1 MYISKYYVMLQ
12 FECITSQCIFF
23 ITKCNCHLLSA
34 SFDHYFPLSLDVK
47 EELCFWLQNI
57 RNINGFFFTPNL
69 TCTETTYSV
78 VSDASQAGMFAYQL
92 EDKYEVIL
100 RKRFSSEEFKGSS
113 TFRELSALKHIYCE
127 AVGDR
132 FSNSSVLH
140 LTDNMAVCS
149 IMEVGS
155 RKKHLMHLALD
166 IFSACR
172 EKKIDLIV
180 EWRPRNH
187 VLLEHADLGS
197 KSFDEAAYS
206 LNFDSFMLVLN
217 FFQVSIQVDTFSN
230 YWNRK
235 AEVFFSKTPEFGAAA
250 VNFFAQKLLSA
261 VEKYCKPCKGWSAS
275 L

>member
-1 MYISKYYVMLQ
+1 M
-12 FECITSQCIFF
+12 
-23 ITKCNCHLLSA
+23 
-34 SFDHYFPLSLDVK
+34 
-47 EELCFWLQNI
+47 
-57 RNINGFFFTPNL
+57 
-69 TCTETTYSV
+69 
-78 VSDASQAGMFAYQL
+78 
-92 EDKYEVIL
+92 
-100 RKRFSSEEFKGSS
+100 
-113 TFRELSALKHIYCE
+113 KHIYCE

-250 VNFFAQKLLSA
+250 VNFFAQKLQSNVMYYAFPPPGKIVAAILHFAKFKANGLMLIPMWKSSSFWFSIVPDGRHLCNWVKKFLIFKPEGFVYDPTVLSSTF
-261 VEKYCKPCKGWSAS
+261 KNPCQFEMLGLLFDFSNVKREDLFTPVVRKDFCIANFCDICS
-275 L
+275 